1 MYKIYTQSQEN
12 LFTVFVQGS
21 SPQMGVAVD
30 SAFKKIL
37 LLAEESLF
45 SFLGVRCFFLVKL
58 TRKLVLNKHR
68 EQNPLFIVL

>member
-30 SAFKKIL
+30 SAFKKNTTASRREFI
-37 LLAEESLF
+37 F
-45 SFLGVRCFFLVKL
+45 FLGGTMFLSC
-58 TRKLVLNKHR
+58 
-68 EQNPLFIVL
+68 